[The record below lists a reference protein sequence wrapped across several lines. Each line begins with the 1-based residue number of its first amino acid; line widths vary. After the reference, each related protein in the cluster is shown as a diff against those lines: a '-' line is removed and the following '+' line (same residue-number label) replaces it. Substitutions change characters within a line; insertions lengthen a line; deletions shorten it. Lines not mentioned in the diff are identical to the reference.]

1 VGDKQDRLQGLL
13 ADLVQQQGVIG
24 AGLVSRDGI
33 RVLDAWRRETSN
45 KETFSAMSAT
55 LMGAAEIALS
65 ELVGVK
71 TRRVVA
77 ESSRVTMVV
86 VGASDDLLLVALAES
101 DVRLDRFL
109 AVVDAAANGVT
120 KVLA

>member
-1 VGDKQDRLQGLL
+1 MGDKQDRLQGLL